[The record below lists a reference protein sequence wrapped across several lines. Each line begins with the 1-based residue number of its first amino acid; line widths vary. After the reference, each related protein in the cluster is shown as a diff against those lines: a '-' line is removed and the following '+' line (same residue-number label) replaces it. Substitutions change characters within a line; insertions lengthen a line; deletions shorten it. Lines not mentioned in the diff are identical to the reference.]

1 VIRAL
6 GRGSSLGVAI
16 HSSLHGCDFSL
27 ARGAH
32 EACEGSKNAGALLD
46 ALAALGGTWTGRR
59 LDRVSFTPA
68 LSGGHCT
75 AFVQLS
81 VPKGGRQRL
90 RLRATSGA
98 RTGDTDRLRL
108 VCQ

>member
-1 VIRAL
+1 M
-6 GRGSSLGVAI
+6 GAI
-16 HSSLHGCDFSL
+16 LVL
-27 ARGAH
+27 PVAH

-46 ALAALGGTWTGRR
+46 ALAALGGTRTGRH

-98 RTGDTDRLRL
+98 RTGDSDRLRL